1 MIRQTAMTAVVGLLL
16 AGGGGAAVADPAP
29 VENEAAF
36 LARCTAEG
44 GVDCGVK
51 WRWAGNAAPMADAL
65 LALAP
70 ETGGAA
76 TTDMR
81 AGLPA
86 VQWASATEGKLGDL
100 AVTLAGS
107 GKLSFRWQKQGSEG
121 YYDLIQALRIRGVAL
136 ESLGCPQYPGASMG
150 QEKVMIARAEGRAP
164 FVLTVYHRAAP
175 MSAEFGVYE
184 VDADFSGTVPDSAAL
199 VAGRYP
205 GGGGRAFAA
214 DPTGWAQT
222 CPDPGL

>member
-1 MIRQTAMTAVVGLLL
+1 MMKQSMIAAALGLLI
-16 AGGGGAAVADPAP
+16 AGCGAAAADPAP
-29 VENEAAF
+29 AEDEAAF
-36 LARCTAEG
+36 LARCKAEG
-44 GVDCGVK
+44 GYDCGVK

-76 TTDMR
+76 AADMR
-81 AGLPA
+81 AGLSA
-86 VQWASATEGKLGDL
+86 VQWSSATEGKLGDL
-100 AVTLAGS
+100 DVTLPAS
-107 GKLSFRWQKQGSEG
+107 GKLAFRWMKQGAEG
-121 YYDLIQALRIRGVAL
+121 HYDLIQALRIRGVVL

-175 MSAEFGVYE
+175 MSAEYGVYE
-184 VDADFSGTVPDSAAL
+184 VDADFSGAVPDSAAL
-199 VAGRYP
+199 AAGRYP
-205 GGGGRAFAA
+205 GGGGRAFAV
-214 DPTGWAQT
+214 DPTGWTQT